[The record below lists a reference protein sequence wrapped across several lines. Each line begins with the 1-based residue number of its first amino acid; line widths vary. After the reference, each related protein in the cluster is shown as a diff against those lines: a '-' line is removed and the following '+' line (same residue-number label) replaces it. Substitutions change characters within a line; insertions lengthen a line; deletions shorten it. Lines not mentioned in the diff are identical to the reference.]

1 MAIAN
6 LAPQAL
12 LRSDNDTRRQRR
24 MRCRA
29 KTGLAAALPRT
40 RSLVIGQLLLEV
52 FVFRPLIRSAVSTM
66 RRYATS

>member
-52 FVFRPLIRSAVSTM
+52 FVFPAADSLCGVYDAAVCN
-66 RRYATS
+66 